1 MTILKN
7 GTPTGFQDRNGKE
20 IKTADRIKHRVD
32 GSILTIDKFARA
44 VSQLGFKYDL
54 LNLNVSRGM
63 NPDGTYFAK
72 LTDYELTDE
81 EPVKTKVATVAPG
94 TDAEN
99 MAPDR
104 VRDPRNEKL
113 HGKRRRTP
121 RKADEDDA
129 VQNGVTVDKARRILA
144 IQDFQDE
151 ELCDELRDRGYRG
164 EITKTKTIKI

>member
-63 NPDGTYFAK
+63 NPDGTYFA
-72 LTDYELTDE
+72 
-81 EPVKTKVATVAPG
+81 
-94 TDAEN
+94 
-99 MAPDR
+99 
-104 VRDPRNEKL
+104 
-113 HGKRRRTP
+113 
-121 RKADEDDA
+121 
-129 VQNGVTVDKARRILA
+129 
-144 IQDFQDE
+144 
-151 ELCDELRDRGYRG
+151 LRL
-164 EITKTKTIKI
+164 